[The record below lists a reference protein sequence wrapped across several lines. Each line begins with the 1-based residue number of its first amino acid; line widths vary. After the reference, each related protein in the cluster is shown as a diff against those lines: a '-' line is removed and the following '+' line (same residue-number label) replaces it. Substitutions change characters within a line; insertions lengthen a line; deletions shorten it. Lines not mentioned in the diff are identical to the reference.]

1 MLEVRTAPYGP
12 GIDQSQHAKSVS
24 HIIKSLNLK
33 GAFFLVISNFRYV
46 EYFCGPRRLEIREDF
61 LLCSIN
67 LTRCV
72 LYRSLE
78 PTAGGCA
85 GLQTESGR
93 PGQVVQERGGNPG
106 LQESYYHTD
115 QTEATSTWP

>member
-61 LLCSIN
+61 RTVFYKPDTLCFVS
-67 LTRCV
+67 
-72 LYRSLE
+72 
-78 PTAGGCA
+78 
-85 GLQTESGR
+85 
-93 PGQVVQERGGNPG
+93 
-106 LQESYYHTD
+106 
-115 QTEATSTWP
+115 